1 MVELRR
7 KERREMSKRIIA
19 LIVAAMFVASS
30 FVVMPVFADQPNYII
45 IYDSTDSLAGAV
57 GALEAKYDTTH
68 NVIKLDF
75 STFLDKSLAQ
85 HYWQTIVWEHVAG
98 MLGWWQYY
106 WYDHANDTR
115 GSTYIDYCDLSIYS
129 VDDFREALRPSLTS
143 WITDEGGQ
151 PGDYV
156 AVVGETGTSMEFYRD
171 GLAANGILVPM
182 VSSSDVS
189 MGYADEV
196 VDYSPYYDAYVH
208 YTDVE
213 FFAPWS
219 EIFGAHE
226 EWPEFAGK
234 DAMVALAENYAYL
247 MPCPEIPLIV
257 DQALI
262 WDFAVGRISGF
273 DPTDTIELINR
284 SPSISK
290 DFVSTDVVPVVQY
303 DNAIHNL
310 VSTAGYNVDWNWLKS
325 ANYPG
330 TMSTI
335 QGLPSIWYT
344 TCHGNVIYYQPQLW
358 ETGYIPKARIA
369 TVGDG
374 VHTYWFKTP
383 NENYDHETTK
393 AYPVPI
399 GAYGAGKGTSGKV
412 WMFIDADPLKGVTTM
427 DDEQNYTP
435 WYSSKIDPAGYGL
448 SEIPPLDGTFVWQE
462 SCLVG
467 SSEWPLFVVS
477 KGAVGV
483 VTGIASQEVCE
494 GGQLPGL
501 FFSAVIAGYPMGKAL
516 MYAYQNLE
524 PVEYFYSPP
533 WLWPI
538 DFGVY
543 MASMYLLGDP
553 AVALPVP
560 HPSPAPLPL
569 QVPGRAMGDSAGGV
583 LRRGLLFL
591 EDYNYQLIM
600 P

>member
-1 MVELRR
+1 
-7 KERREMSKRIIA
+7 MSKRIVA

-30 FVVMPVFADQPNYII
+30 FVVIPVFANQPNYII
-45 IYDSTDSLAGAV
+45 IYDSTDSLASAV
-57 GALEAKYDTTH
+57 GALEAKYSTTH

-106 WYDHANDTR
+106 WYDYADVTR

-129 VDDFREALRPSLTS
+129 VDDFRDELRPSLES
-143 WITDEGGQ
+143 WIAEAGGQ

-171 GLAANGILVPM
+171 GLAANGILVPT
-182 VSSSDVS
+182 VLSSNVPSGV
-189 MGYADEV
+189 YEAEV

-208 YTDVE
+208 YTNVSY
-213 FFAPWS
+213 FAPWT
-219 EIFGAHE
+219 EISVAHE
-226 EWPEFAGK
+226 DWPDFAGK
-234 DAMVALAENYAYL
+234 DAMVDLAEIYADL

-262 WDFAVGRISGF
+262 WNFAVGRISGF
-273 DPTDTIELINR
+273 DLDDTIDLIEA
-284 SPSISK
+284 SPSSSNE
-290 DFVSTDVVPVVQY
+290 FVSTDVVPVVQY
-303 DNAIHNL
+303 DDAIHKL
-310 VSTAGYNVDWNWLKS
+310 VSTAGYDVNWNWLKS
-325 ANYPG
+325 ANCPG
-330 TMSTI
+330 TMSSI
-335 QGLPSIWYT
+335 QDFPSIWYT

-383 NENYDHETTK
+383 NENYYYETTIP
-393 AYPVPI
+393 YPTSI

-412 WMFIDADPLKGVTTM
+412 WTFINADPLKGVTTM
-427 DDEQNYTP
+427 DDEQDYTT
-435 WYSSKIDPAGYGL
+435 WYLSKIDPEDYGL

-467 SSEWPLFVVS
+467 SSEWPLFVAS
-477 KGAVGV
+477 QGAVGV

-501 FFSAVIAGYPMGKAL
+501 FFSAVVAGYPLGKAL

-553 AVALPVP
+553 AVTLQVP
-560 HPSPAPLPL
+560 HPYPSPPSL
-569 QVPGRAMGDSAGGV
+569 QVSGRAMGDSAKGV

-591 EDYNYQLIM
+591 EDHNYQLTM